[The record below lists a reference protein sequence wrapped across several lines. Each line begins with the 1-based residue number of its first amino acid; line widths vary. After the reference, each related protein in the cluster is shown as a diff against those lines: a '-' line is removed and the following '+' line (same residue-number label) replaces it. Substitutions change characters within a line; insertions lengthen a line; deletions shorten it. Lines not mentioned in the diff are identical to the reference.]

1 MMKGASPVLW
11 ECRIYLV
18 GPAFLII
25 MSKRKNPRRED
36 HKSDSSVPADSAFKP
51 DDRVLAQMKNGQWHD
66 ATVLKVVQSR
76 GSTGYE
82 YYVHYLEF
90 NRRNDEYINSSR
102 IQEWRPH
109 TREEIQEKYIE
120 HDEHEGLDEKNV
132 QEHEESTK
140 FKTISYIQIGKF
152 RCETWYFSPF
162 PEHLQELE
170 TLFICEHCFSFF
182 IHKNELVR
190 HAARCLHLHP
200 PGNEIY
206 RDADVSVFEVDGGRA
221 TSYCENLCYISKL
234 FLDHK
239 NLQGDVDIFMFY
251 ILTEVDSN
259 GCHFVGYFSKEKES
273 HQGTNLSCILV
284 MPFAQ
289 RGGYGK
295 FLITLSYELSKIEK
309 KVGSPERPLSDLG
322 HKTYFTWWAAEILT
336 VLERHQGQQF
346 SITEITEITFI
357 KQQDVLEVLERLSL
371 LRYSAGQHIIYANP
385 EYLRELKK
393 ITGKPGRPVY
403 VEKLHWT
410 PLRLVS
416 S

>member
-1 MMKGASPVLW
+1 
-11 ECRIYLV
+11 
-18 GPAFLII
+18 
-25 MSKRKNPRRED
+25 
-36 HKSDSSVPADSAFKP
+36 
-51 DDRVLAQMKNGQWHD
+51 
-66 ATVLKVVQSR
+66 VLKVVNAHNSEEF
-76 GSTGYE
+76 E

-90 NRRNDEYINSSR
+90 NRRNDEFVTQDR
-102 IQEWRPH
+102 IAAWKPRNQEE
-109 TREEIQEKYIE
+109 TSGDFIE

-152 RCETWYFSPF
+152 RCETWYYSPF
-162 PEHLQELE
+162 PEHLQNLD
-170 TLFICEHCFSFF
+170 TLFICEHCFDFF
-182 IHKNELVR
+182 IHKSELVR
-190 HAARCLHLHP
+190 HAARCFHLHP

-206 RDADVSVFEVDGGRA
+206 RDGDISVFEVDGSRA
-221 TSYCENLCYISKL
+221 NTYCENLCYISKL

-239 NLQGDVDIFMFY
+239 NLQGEVDIFMFY

-273 HQGTNLSCILV
+273 QNGYNLSCILV

-295 FLITLSYELSKIEK
+295 FLITLSYELSRIEN

-336 VLERHQGQQF
+336 LLEKHQGQQL
-346 SITEITEITFI
+346 SINDVTELTYI
-357 KQQDVLEVLERLSL
+357 KSQDVLEVLERLRL

-385 EYLRELKK
+385 EYLKELKK
-393 ITGKPGRPVY
+393 ITGKPGRPVI

-410 PLRLVS
+410 PLRLAS
-416 S
+416 